1 VTIDDQAAN
10 ERGANSA
17 GANRPEAQEPPL
29 KVSGLHVTVRTGSAE
44 LRILRGVS
52 FEVLRG
58 QMLAL
63 IGESGA
69 GKSTCARAIM
79 GLLPPDASTEGSV
92 RVDDQELVGLGEREL
107 SHVRGR
113 DVAMVFQDP
122 QRSLNPT
129 KRVGAQIV
137 EALRIHL
144 DLSRQAAR
152 ERALELMSVVR
163 LPSPRSRFDDYP
175 HQLSGG
181 MRQRVMIAMA
191 LACDPKVL
199 IADEATSALDVTT
212 QAQIMDLLAECQQR
226 YGLAVVLVSHDL
238 GLAAE
243 YADAVAVMYA
253 GTIVEAAS
261 AERLFSSV
269 QMPYT
274 HALLDAVPS
283 LEEPAHALIPV
294 RSGIAPDPAN
304 LPAGCPFSPR
314 CPVVEDRCLTAAPRL
329 EEVREGHRVAC
340 WRPGDWPEGGEG

>member
-1 VTIDDQAAN
+1 MIDDRPAEAH
-10 ERGANSA
+10 GADDAMARRS
-17 GANRPEAQEPPL
+17 EAEEPPL
-29 KVSGLHVTVRTGSAE
+29 NVTDLRVTVRSGSTE
-44 LRILRGVS
+44 TRILRGVS
-52 FEVLRG
+52 FAVLRG

-79 GLLPPDASTEGSV
+79 GLLPPGSKTEGSV
-92 RVDDQELVGLGEREL
+92 RVGGRELVGLSERNM

-144 DLSRQAAR
+144 DLSRESAR
-152 ERALELMSVVR
+152 EHALELMSVVR
-163 LPSPRSRFDDYP
+163 LPSPRARFGDYP

-212 QAQIMDLLAECQQR
+212 QAQIMDLITECQER
-226 YGLAVVLVSHDL
+226 YGLAVLLVSHDL

-253 GTIVEAAS
+253 GAIVESAS
-261 AERLFSSV
+261 VGSLFSSV

-274 HALLDAVPS
+274 HALLDAIPS
-283 LEEPAHALIPV
+283 LEDPAHVLIPV
-294 RSGIAPDPAN
+294 RGGTAPDLAN
-304 LPAGCPFSPR
+304 MPTGCPFWPR
-314 CPVVEDRCLTAAPRL
+314 CPVAEDKCRAVAPPL

-340 WRPGDWPEGGEG
+340 WRPGDWPEELER